1 MVVRSAPGG
10 QQTIWAELHN
20 HFRKQAFHDKS
31 DFGLVKHPCHTA
43 REDFCRKKSFIKH
56 QSPDIL
62 SWQQRAYLPYRPT
75 QSARRRLLTKV
86 LSILAILGHRQGG
99 CGRSRRAM
107 APVCMDSNGHNMGNT
122 WWCAQPL
129 EVNNTYGTSCTI
141 LFKNRPFMLTSD
153 FGQ

>member
-10 QQTIWAELHN
+10 QQHIWDNLRN
-20 HFRKQAFHDKS
+20 HFRKQAFHDES

-62 SWQQRAYLPYRPT
+62 SWQQRAYLPYRPS
-75 QSARRRLLTKV
+75 QSARLRLLTKV
-86 LSILAILGHRQGG
+86 LSILGHRQGG
-99 CGRSRRAM
+99 CGRLWRALG
-107 APVCMDSNGHNMGNT
+107 PVDRASNRHSMGNT

-129 EVNNTYGTSCTI
+129 EVNNTYGVSCAPI
-141 LFKNRPFMLTSD
+141 FENRPFMTKVTL
-153 FGQ
+153 G